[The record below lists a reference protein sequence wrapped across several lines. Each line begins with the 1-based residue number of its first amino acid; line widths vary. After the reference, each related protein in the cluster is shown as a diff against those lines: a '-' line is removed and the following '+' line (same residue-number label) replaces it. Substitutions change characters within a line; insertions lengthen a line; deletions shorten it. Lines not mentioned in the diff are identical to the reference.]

1 MLILWGFPE
10 NTLLFFFLMVG
21 GGGGGGRVLGKKE
34 GGRGGWY
41 PNEHYGVNTKWKV
54 GVWVYFWHFCVYCI
68 VLNGPA
74 NACLNNNVLKFQLYQ
89 SVSPSFRLSV
99 TLVSYFFGQSVCQML
114 CSKYHCLVFVG
125 PFLYYCSFYR
135 KN

>member
-1 MLILWGFPE
+1 MLILWGFTE
-10 NTLLFFFLMVG
+10 NTLLFFFWWWVGVG
-21 GGGGGGRVLGKKE
+21 GGGRFLVKRRE
-34 GGRGGWY
+34 GGVVDT
-41 PNEHYGVNTKWKV
+41 PMNTMVAILNEKLECGYTSDI
-54 GVWVYFWHFCVYCI
+54 FAFTAI
-68 VLNGPA
+68 VLNDPA

-89 SVSPSFRLSV
+89 SVSQSFRLPV

-125 PFLYYCSFYR
+125 PFLYYCSFYW

>member
-1 MLILWGFPE
+1 MLILWGFTE
-10 NTLLFFFLMVG
+10 NTLLFFFFCLVGVG
-21 GGGGGGRVLGKKE
+21 GEGRFLVKRRE
-34 GGRGGWY
+34 GGVVDT
-41 PNEHYGVNTKWKV
+41 PMNTMVSILNEKLECGYTSDI
-54 GVWVYFWHFCVYCI
+54 FAFTAI
-68 VLNGPA
+68 VLNDPA

-89 SVSPSFRLSV
+89 SVSQSFRLPV